1 MFKNYFKIAWRNLVK
16 NKIFSFINITGLAL
30 SLAAFWLI
38 ALFIAQELSYDRYH
52 KNADRIYR
60 LASHGNWE
68 ANKFDVTGTSG
79 LTAKALKNDYTEVEE
94 TVRIN
99 PEGGG
104 IISYNEKHFKEDA
117 VYFTDP
123 TFFKVF
129 THHFLAGDPVNA
141 LAKPGA
147 VVITKTLCDKLFAN
161 PEAAI
166 NKTIYFDNNS
176 PNLVSGVI
184 EDVPENSHFTF
195 QALRAMPADYT
206 GDWGNF
212 SIYTYILLKKNA
224 DVNSLHAKM
233 PAFIKKYFTANSVD
247 ISYSIEFQP
256 LTSIHLHSHLSYELG
271 ENRDINYLYVLSIVG
286 FLILI
291 IAFINYTNITTA
303 RAAIRLREIAVRKII
318 GSTRK
323 NLISLFL
330 SESIMVI
337 LIAAALS
344 VFLVMLIM
352 PLFNGLTGK
361 HLSPW
366 YFGGINS
373 VACLLIFSII
383 GGLIGG
389 LYPALFLSGFKTIP
403 ALKNQGGNL
412 SSQILF
418 RKSLVVFQ
426 FTVTVVMITASI
438 IIYSQLRFVSQKDLG
453 FNKKQ
458 VLTFHLDSRPLRK
471 QFAALRS
478 DLLQHPQIEAVAS
491 AGNPIGNNNIGMMDY
506 SVEKNGVLDTHSNLA
521 FALTIDENF
530 IPAMQIKLMQ
540 GRNFLNNISADS
552 NNVIVN
558 EAFIK
563 KQGWANGVGKR
574 IQTGLDSAG
583 TVLYSNIVG
592 VIRDF
597 HIYSLQHK
605 IEPMI
610 MQMPHSANDRDNV
623 YVRLNADNI
632 PQTLQFLQ
640 QIFRKFDHESPF
652 EFHFLDKNFAAQYVA
667 EEKQG
672 EVLLSFTILT
682 ICIACLG
689 LFGLITFTTEQ
700 RVKEIGIRKVL
711 GASVQNLIAMLSGG
725 LLKLV
730 LLSMLIAIPVGWLV
744 MNKWLQDFAYRIHI
758 QWWMF
763 LLAGATALF
772 IALATLSFQSIKAAI
787 ANPVKS
793 LRSE

>member
-1 MFKNYFKIAWRNLVK
+1 MLKNYFKIAWRNLIK

-30 SLAAFWLI
+30 SLAAFWFI
-38 ALFIAQELSYDRYH
+38 ALFIAKELSYDRYH

-60 LASHGNWE
+60 LTSHGNWE
-68 ANKFDVTGTSG
+68 ADKFDVTGTSG
-79 LTAKALKNDYTEVEE
+79 LTAKALKNEYPEVEE
-94 TVRIN
+94 TVRID
-99 PEGGG
+99 PAGGG
-104 IISYNEKHFKEDA
+104 IISYNEKRFKEDA

-147 VVITKTLCDKLFAN
+147 VVITKTLCDKLFAD

-184 EDVPENSHFTF
+184 ENVPENSHFTF

-212 SIYTYILLKKNA
+212 SIYTYVLLKKNA
-224 DVNSLHAKM
+224 DVKTLQANM
-233 PAFIKKYFTANSVD
+233 PAFIKKYFTANSLD

-256 LTSIHLHSHLSYELG
+256 LTSIHLHSHLSYELA
-271 ENRDINYLYVLSIVG
+271 ENRNINYLYVLSIVG
-286 FLILI
+286 LLILI

-303 RAAIRLREIAVRKII
+303 RAVVRLREVAVRKIV
-318 GSTRK
+318 GSSRK
-323 NLISLFL
+323 NLVSLFL
-330 SESIMVI
+330 TESIMVI
-337 LIAAALS
+337 LIAAAAS

-373 VACLLIFSII
+373 VTCLFIFSII

-403 ALKNQGGNL
+403 ALRNQLGNQG
-412 SSQILF
+412 SQIFF

-478 DLLQHPQIEAVAS
+478 DLLQNPQIEAVAS
-491 AGNPIGNNNIGMMDY
+491 AGNPIGNNNIGMRDY
-506 SVEKNGVLDTHSNLA
+506 SVEKNGVLDPHSNLA

-530 IPAMQIKLMQ
+530 IPAMQIKLME

-552 NNVIVN
+552 NKVIVN
-558 EAFIK
+558 EAFLK
-563 KQGWANGVGKR
+563 KQGWTNGTDKR

-610 MQMPHSANDRDNV
+610 MQMPHFLNDKDNV
-623 YVRLNADNI
+623 YVRVSARNI

-640 QIFRKFDHESPF
+640 QTFRKFDHESPF
-652 EFHFLDKNFAAQYVA
+652 EYHFLDKNFAAQYVA

-672 EVLLSFTILT
+672 ELLLSFTVLT

-689 LFGLITFTTEQ
+689 LFGLITFTTQQ

-711 GASVQNLIAMLSGG
+711 GASVQNLVAMLSGG
-725 LLKLV
+725 LLRLV

-744 MNKWLQDFAYRIHI
+744 MNKWLQDFAYRINI

-763 LLAGATALF
+763 LLAGVTALF
-772 IALATLSFQSIKAAI
+772 IALATLSFQAIKAAI
-787 ANPVKS
+787 ANPAKS
-793 LRSE
+793 LRTE

>member
-1 MFKNYFKIAWRNLVK
+1 MLKSYFKTAWRNLVK
-16 NKIFSFINITGLAL
+16 NKIFSFINIIGFAL
-30 SLAAFWLI
+30 SLTAFWFI

-52 KNADRIYR
+52 KNAERIYR
-60 LASHGNWE
+60 IASHGNWE
-68 ANKFDVTGTSG
+68 ADKFDVTGTSG
-79 LTAKALKNDYTEVEE
+79 LTAKALKNEYPEIEE
-94 TVRIN
+94 TVRID

-104 IISYNEKHFKEDA
+104 IISYNEKRFKEDA

-141 LAKPGA
+141 LAKPGS
-147 VVITKTLCDKLFAN
+147 VVITKTLCDKLFAD
-161 PEAAI
+161 PQAAI
-166 NKTIYFDNNS
+166 NKTIYFDSNS
-176 PNLVSGVI
+176 PNVVNEVI
-184 EDVPENSHFTF
+184 EDIPENSHFIF
-195 QALRAMPADYT
+195 QALRTMPADYT

-212 SIYTYILLKKNA
+212 SIYTYVLLKKNA
-224 DVNSLHAKM
+224 DVNSLRAKM
-233 PAFIKKYFTANSVD
+233 PAFIKKYFTANSLD
-247 ISYSIEFQP
+247 ISYSMEFQP

-271 ENRDINYLYVLSIVG
+271 ENRNINYLYVLSIVG
-286 FLILI
+286 LLILV

-303 RAAIRLREIAVRKII
+303 KASVRLREVAVRKII
-318 GSTRK
+318 GSSRK
-323 NLISLFL
+323 NLIALFL
-330 SESIMVI
+330 TESITVI
-337 LIAAALS
+337 LIAAVLS
-344 VFLVMLIM
+344 VFLVTLIM
-352 PLFNGLTGK
+352 PLFNSLTGK
-361 HLSPW
+361 HLSLR

-403 ALKNQGGNL
+403 ALKNQMGNHNL
-412 SSQILF
+412 QILF

-426 FTVTVVMITASI
+426 FTVTVVMIIASL

-478 DLLQHPQIEAVAS
+478 ALLQNPRVEAVAF

-506 SVEKNGVLDTHSNLA
+506 SVEKNGVLDPHSNLA
-521 FALTIDENF
+521 FALSIDENF
-530 IPAMQIKLMQ
+530 IPAMQIKLME
-540 GRNFLNNISADS
+540 GRNFLKTTDS
-552 NNVIVN
+552 NKVIVN
-558 EAFIK
+558 ETFLK
-563 KQGWANGVGKR
+563 KQGWTHGEDKR

-583 TVLYSNIVG
+583 TVLYSTVVG
-592 VIRDF
+592 VVRDF

-605 IEPMI
+605 IESMI

-623 YVRLNADNI
+623 YVRLSAHDI

-640 QIFRKFDHESPF
+640 QTFRKFDHESPF
-652 EFHFLDKNFAAQYVA
+652 EYHFLDKNFAAQYVA

-672 EVLLSFTILT
+672 EVLLSFAILT

-700 RVKEIGIRKVL
+700 RIKEIGIRKVL
-711 GASVQNLIAMLSGG
+711 GASVQNLVAMLSGG
-725 LLKLV
+725 LLRLV
-730 LLSMLIAIPVGWLV
+730 LLSMLIAIPIGWLV

-763 LLAGATALF
+763 LLAGATALL

-793 LRSE
+793 LRTE